1 MLKKIFIGAG
11 SNIGNSFQ
19 IIEKSLK
26 LLISDNSTSLIT
38 ASSFYS
44 SKAIGY
50 VNQPDFINAVFCVKS
65 QLKPLPLLKKL
76 LEIEDV
82 LGRERT
88 FKNAPRCIDLDL
100 LIYENTQQKTDGSTP
115 LILPHPEIQNRAFV
129 LKPLIE
135 IEPNCIIPGLGKAAK
150 YMVNCKNQKINR
162 LKKKIKS

>member
-50 VNQPDFINAVFCVKS
+50 LNQPDFINAVFSVES

-100 LIYENTQQKTDGSTP
+100 LIY
-115 LILPHPEIQNRAFV
+115 
-129 LKPLIE
+129 
-135 IEPNCIIPGLGKAAK
+135 
-150 YMVNCKNQKINR
+150 
-162 LKKKIKS
+162 